1 MSSETTVNPVLLW
14 GDMGPDV
21 YKLSQ
26 IYDPRNDKYVATQDT
41 SVKEGKDYYERRS
54 LILTSDENVHEG
66 RKYYYRE
73 VAEDGSVSFH
83 PVDNISEKINE
94 IDPTKNIYTFNP
106 SQVGWYQ
113 DSGGKVIVFSKV
125 ESFTDND
132 NPFVNG
138 WYEVNDDSVD
148 TSGKYI
154 PSVDSVVVVDDVEC
168 SYKVENK
175 YQTSMLLRVKSVDEA
190 FNVTFVPFVFGAS
203 FEETVR
209 AIDYGNEK
217 FMLYFDRKGTGS
229 TTYVVAT
236 NQDLANEDVTKYRI
250 ASNGTYIVARKP
262 FEEDVTYYVR
272 KQSGVQIQLTPD
284 RKLLLYGKN
293 TYGYRIKRNGVI
305 ISSNIPAIQT
315 GYDDAF
321 IPYVR
326 AIGHR
331 VQITVENYD
340 TLQSSGKY
348 FDIILPNGL
357 QRTIQLPADKT
368 ALIPTCDIVFRS
380 GLNYYKEDGTMIRT
394 FDLTRWIGRPIIDF
408 ETEHGYRVYRP
419 VYEDRKNLTNR
430 YSGDLIGRVAF
441 AYDNPDAASGNV
453 FLPERCYLKS
463 NLSLVDGEPLLMEI
477 FMFGHEETTED
488 GTTSKIVNT
497 NIAQLCMSLT
507 IIAKEATALDATD
520 VTTRQIV
527 KFDVE
532 LNGSDTQG
540 DIWYLQ
546 QGDDWR
552 SAFDIVPKVVFDDG
566 SDLTIPVD
574 GKTCFMYGFE
584 DIQSKLIGRE
594 YQVLFKFFPHK
605 SFNIDWQKI
614 GLTPTKNFVT
624 CRKTVKIINDL
635 AYKIRKI
642 SLIPAWNQSAQEY
655 ELYYMIFKNDY
666 VSPPVIKTGLST
678 KYTVNT
684 FKRTED
690 ETIQQNKK
698 YYTKANSGQFI
709 QITANTGDS
718 IMTLEN
724 SLGPIY
730 ERTVQPKTSIQDV
743 SFLNENSNVTYI
755 GAAAAGGLFDA
766 VQRAI
771 ISERVYVDGVNATS
785 VYNQPIA
792 FKLQNMMLIDEPVKW
807 LIGDD
812 ATGYTDETLH
822 YGSRNAYT
830 SEGIIE
836 NAVLR
841 PFLVYDGETFR
852 VDRSSFNLNDFKQ
865 AFWTNARPPVGV
877 YDEAVEDS
885 AEFEPTHFF
894 LRAITDDSVVSEF
907 IPMSDD
913 NENDNYTNAVTLGTE
928 ATATSAVGGAIP
940 VETSDDIYGQET
952 VNLMGTVIVEFV
964 HRYTDPDNPTKY
976 KYKHLYAVPVEVR
989 KSEWIQE

>member
-1 MSSETTVNPVLLW
+1 MSGETTANPVLLW

-73 VAEDGSVSFH
+73 VAEDGSVTFGYI
-83 PVDNISEKINE
+83 DNISEKINE

-106 SQVGWYQ
+106 SQAGWYQ
-113 DSGGKVIVFSKV
+113 DSGGKIIAFSKV
-125 ESFTDND
+125 TSFTDKD
-132 NPFVNG
+132 NPLANG
-138 WYEVNDDSVD
+138 WYEINDDSVD

-154 PSVDSVVVVDDVEC
+154 PSVDSVVVVDEVEC

-190 FNVTFVPFVFGAS
+190 FNVTFEPFVFGAS

-217 FMLYFDRKGTGS
+217 FMLFFDRKGSGS
-229 TTYVVAT
+229 TTYEVAT
-236 NQDLANEDVTKYRI
+236 EQELANDELVKYRI
-250 ASNGTYIVARKP
+250 ASDGTYIVARKP
-262 FEEDVTYYVR
+262 FEEGVTYYVR
-272 KQSGVQIQLTPD
+272 RSSGVQILLTPD
-284 RKLLLYGKN
+284 RKLMLYGKN
-293 TYGYRIKRNGVI
+293 TYGYRIKRNGVV
-305 ISSNIPAIQT
+305 ISSNLPAIQA
-315 GYDDAF
+315 GDDAF

-331 VQITVENYD
+331 VKITAENYD
-340 TLQSSGKY
+340 VLQSSGKY
-348 FDIILPNGL
+348 FDIVLPTGL
-357 QRTIQLPADKT
+357 QRTMQLPADKT
-368 ALIPTCDIVFRS
+368 TLIPTCDTVFRS

-394 FDLTRWIGRPIIDF
+394 FDLASWIGKPIIDF
-408 ETEHGYRVYRP
+408 EYKNNCKVYRP
-419 VYEDRKNLTNR
+419 VVEDRKNLTNR
-430 YSGDLIGRVAF
+430 NSGDLLGRVAF

-463 NLSLVDGEPLLMEI
+463 NMSLVDGEPLLMEI

-497 NIAQLCMSLT
+497 NITQLCMSLT

-520 VTTRQIV
+520 ITTRQIV

-546 QGDDWR
+546 QGDNWR
-552 SAFDIVPKVVFDDG
+552 SAFDIAPKVVFDDG
-566 SDLTIPVD
+566 SSLTIPVD
-574 GKTCFMYGFE
+574 GKTCYMYGFE
-584 DIQSKLIGRE
+584 DIRSNLIGRE

-605 SFNIDWQKI
+605 SFNIDWQKV
-614 GLTPTKNFVT
+614 GLTPTKNFIT

-642 SLIPAWNQSAQEY
+642 SLIPAWNQAAQEY
-655 ELYYMIFKNDY
+655 ELYYMIFRNDY
-666 VSPPVIKTGLST
+666 VSPAVIKTGLST

-684 FKRTED
+684 FKHTGD
-690 ETIQQNKK
+690 TNVLADKH
-698 YYTKANSGQFI
+698 YYTKSNSGQFL
-709 QITANTGDS
+709 QITANVGDS
-718 IMTLEN
+718 IMTLEQ
-724 SLGPIY
+724 SLGTIY

-743 SFLNENSNVTYI
+743 SYLNDNSNITYI
-755 GAAAAGGLFDA
+755 GAAASGGLFDA
-766 VQRAI
+766 VQRAV
-771 ISERVYVDGVNATS
+771 ISERVYVDGINASS
-785 VYNQPIA
+785 VYNQPVA
-792 FKLQNMMLIDEPVKW
+792 FKLQNMMIAGEPVKW

-812 ATGYTDETLH
+812 STGYTDDTLH

-830 SEGIIE
+830 ADGVIK
-836 NAVLR
+836 NAVNR
-841 PFLVYDGETFR
+841 PFLVYDSGSFR
-852 VDRSSFNLNDFKQ
+852 VDRGSFTLETFKQ

-877 YDEAVEDS
+877 YDEAVENS

-894 LRAITDDSVVSEF
+894 LRAITDDSVASEF
-907 IPMSDD
+907 IPLSDD
-913 NENDNYTNAVTLGTE
+913 DPNDNYTNAVTLGTE
-928 ATATSAVGGAIP
+928 ATASSAVGGAIP
-940 VETSDDIYGQET
+940 IETSDDIYGQET

-976 KYKHLYAVPVEVR
+976 KYKHLYAVPVETR
-989 KSEWIQE
+989 RSEWLQ